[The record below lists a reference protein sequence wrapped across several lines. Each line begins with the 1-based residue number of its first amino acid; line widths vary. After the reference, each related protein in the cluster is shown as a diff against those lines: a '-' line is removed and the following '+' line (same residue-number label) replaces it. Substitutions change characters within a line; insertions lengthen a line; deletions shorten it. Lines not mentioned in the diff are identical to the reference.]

1 MNTFG
6 EHISNTYQFGWYECV
21 YARDGS
27 EPFPHMAE
35 VLGRCLVPENNKGKE
50 MTQWVLDINVQ
61 VLPWRYLRRIR
72 PDELSS

>member
-1 MNTFG
+1 
-6 EHISNTYQFGWYECV
+6 
-21 YARDGS
+21 
-27 EPFPHMAE
+27 MAE